1 MSKHF
6 ERRDQIEQVLCDS
19 NMVRRMLSD
28 KQFSY
33 SVVQGPLLA
42 LNTAPLYMSARAF
55 STTSTSTFFQQP
67 LLERSAIKP
76 SQVSSS
82 EMYWR

>member
-6 ERRDQIEQVLCDS
+6 ERRDQIEQVLCGS

-55 STTSTSTFFQQP
+55 STTSTFFQQP